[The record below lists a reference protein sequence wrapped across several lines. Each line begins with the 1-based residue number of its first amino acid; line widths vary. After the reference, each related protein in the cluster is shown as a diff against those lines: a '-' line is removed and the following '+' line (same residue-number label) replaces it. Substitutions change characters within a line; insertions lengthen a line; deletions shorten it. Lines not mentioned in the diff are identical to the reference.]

1 MVILGLVILQLCSI
15 SSQFSNVIERKI
27 SGGIAMK
34 LYLPASPNLALCFSA
49 VVVFKQTERVITTM
63 VSSDRTCSGLKG

>member
-15 SSQFSNVIERKI
+15 SSQFSVIERKI

-34 LYLPASPNLALCFSA
+34 LYLPASPNLALCLSA